1 MGNKRYLIKK
11 TTEPMRGQSGK
22 LDVWYVYDS
31 KEKRICTASSPFK
44 PDIEKMCR
52 FLEDK
57 ENNAV
62 LDSIFKDLGIDS

>member
-11 TTEPMRGQSGK
+11 TTEPMRGQRGK

-44 PDIEKMCR
+44 PDIEKMCN
-52 FLEDK
+52 FLEEK
-57 ENNAV
+57 ESEALV
-62 LDSIFKDLGIDS
+62 GAILRDMGVRG